1 MTRKLYD
8 ENSHISSFDAAVLS
22 CEERNG
28 RWQIVLDQTA
38 FFPEGG
44 GQAADTGMLNH
55 AHVSDVQEINGVIVH
70 IADSPLKCGETVH
83 GILDWDKRFRRM
95 QEHSGE
101 HIISGLV
108 HTLYGYN
115 NVGFHLGDEV
125 VTMDYDGELSPEQI
139 AELERRSN
147 EAVWKNVPITAE
159 YPPEDVLAKLEYRSK
174 LDLTENVRIV
184 TIEGYDV
191 CACCAPHVSYTG
203 EIGAIKII
211 DSMRHRGGVRLTIL
225 CGSDAL
231 KQYQILFQEAA
242 TLSNLLNV
250 PKDQLVGAVERLFSE
265 RDELKHAL
273 SAREEKLNALRVK
286 SMPAQG
292 RNIVIVDDFDDPDAM
307 RELVNIGMERATGV
321 CAAFSGS
328 DSEGY
333 RYIIGS
339 KTMDLRASAK
349 EINAA
354 LCGRGGGRPTMI
366 QGSCSAKRTEIDA
379 YFETFGA

>member
-1 MTRKLYD
+1 MTMTRKLYD

-174 LDLTENVRIV
+174 LELTENV
-184 TIEGYDV
+184 
-191 CACCAPHVSYTG
+191 P
-203 EIGAIKII
+203 
-211 DSMRHRGGVRLTIL
+211 L
-225 CGSDAL
+225 
-231 KQYQILFQEAA
+231 
-242 TLSNLLNV
+242 
-250 PKDQLVGAVERLFSE
+250 
-265 RDELKHAL
+265 
-273 SAREEKLNALRVK
+273 
-286 SMPAQG
+286 
-292 RNIVIVDDFDDPDAM
+292 
-307 RELVNIGMERATGV
+307 
-321 CAAFSGS
+321 
-328 DSEGY
+328 
-333 RYIIGS
+333 
-339 KTMDLRASAK
+339 
-349 EINAA
+349 
-354 LCGRGGGRPTMI
+354 
-366 QGSCSAKRTEIDA
+366 
-379 YFETFGA
+379 